1 MTSNRRGGRP
11 SPGRNVPP
19 VGRRS
24 ARQQRLA
31 NREANRTL
39 ARAGTGGSHG
49 AGPRLLLVW
58 SLAFVVVAVVL
69 VGAAFVLSNGSSS
82 DLTTPTVLTPTNIAS
97 SGGTLG
103 NASAPVTIDV
113 YGDFR
118 CTACAV
124 FTIRGTESS
133 LVDTYVATGKAKLV
147 WHDYLQIDKNRRE
160 TTSRDAAN
168 AAWCAA
174 DQGKFWVMHDWLF
187 ANQSPSES
195 PSAFAQARLTA
206 IGKAAGLDMSKYQT
220 CLNNGTHNA
229 AIAAEDSRTPAQV
242 TGTPAVFVN
251 SKFVAGATA
260 NSWPGYD
267 LIKAAIDAA
276 SASPTPTPSASASAS
291 ASAS

>member
-1 MTSNRRGGRP
+1 
-11 SPGRNVPP
+11 VPP
-19 VGRRS
+19 AGRRS

-49 AGPRLLLVW
+49 AGPGSLLVW

-69 VGAAFVLSNGSSS
+69 VGAAFVLSNASSS
-82 DLTTPTVLTPTNIAS
+82 GLTTPTVLTPTNIAS

-118 CTACAV
+118 CTACAD

-133 LVDTYVATGKAKLV
+133 LVDTYVATGKAKLA

-160 TTSRDAAN
+160 TASRDAAN

-187 ANQSPSES
+187 ANQSPLEAA
-195 PSAFAQARLTA
+195 SAFSQTRLTA

-220 CLNNGTHNA
+220 CLDNGTHNA
-229 AIAAEDSRTPAQV
+229 AIAAEDATTPAQLA
-242 TGTPAVFVN
+242 GTPAIFVN
-251 SKFVAGATA
+251 GKYVAGATA
-260 NSWPGYD
+260 NSWPVYD

-291 ASAS
+291 ASSTPTPSAS